1 MEDDTF
7 DLTKKA
13 SGPDIILQEPDT
25 KIEEGENA

>member
-13 SGPDIILQEPDT
+13 AGIDTVLSEPDVL
-25 KIEEGENA
+25 IEEEDA